1 MPKKASWMPKYEPN
15 EEEQKAHRYCLDN
28 NIRISPGGTSSN
40 DRWTVD
46 ISLDG
51 KKWTK
56 SPQKYKSD
64 EVWEVF
70 YNYCLYY
77 FNKRKS

>member
-1 MPKKASWMPKYEPN
+1 MPKKTWMPKYNPS
-15 EEEQKAHRYCLDN
+15 EEEHEAHMYCMN
-28 NIRISPGGTSSN
+28 NGIMISPGGTQT
-40 DRWTVD
+40 DRYTID
-46 ISLDG
+46 INLG
-51 KKWTK
+51 KGWNK
-56 SPQKYKSD
+56 SPKTFKSD